1 MGRWRWRGEGVWVSW
16 KERVCGSVGDGGV
29 GCVGQWGDGGVEW
42 ERVREGRGG
51 KRVNGSVGRW
61 RGRMGREGEGG
72 EGRGCVGQW
81 GDGGVG
87 GKRVC
92 GSAEREVGMWVSR

>member
-1 MGRWRWRGEGVWVSW
+1 
-16 KERVCGSVGDGGV
+16 
-29 GCVGQWGDGGVEW
+29 
-42 ERVREGRGG
+42 
-51 KRVNGSVGRW
+51 
-61 RGRMGREGEGG
+61 MGREGEGG